1 MAISVVS
8 SPMGLPD
15 WNGLIM
21 ILSTGFAE
29 LEQTNYDHTYWL
41 DRLERT
47 YYDHQFISSSLFHY
61 LL

>member
-1 MAISVVS
+1 
-8 SPMGLPD
+8 MGLPD